1 MFQFSIKAWRAV
13 SNRMVTDAQWRA
25 WAADPAIAD
34 SLPEYR
40 PEVDFLP
47 AMQRRRLNAQARLMV
62 DAMWPLVA
70 QGQQMPVVHASHDG
84 EINRSIGL
92 WLSLLQ
98 GQGVSPT
105 SFGLSVHNAL
115 PGQWSMLRQDMS
127 EATALCV
134 RQDGLEAAFAD
145 ACGLLA
151 EGAEAVMV
159 VLSDEPLAIG
169 EMVAVRAPLAYAA
182 AFVVTAGD
190 DWRLGCLPSGAAATD
205 VPGEPSAPAQAE
217 PGYWGALDWLRHHLG
232 GQHRFVL
239 ERGRRRWCWEQRR

>member
-1 MFQFSIKAWRAV
+1 M
-13 SNRMVTDAQWRA
+13 
-25 WAADPAIAD
+25 
-34 SLPEYR
+34 LP
-40 PEVDFLP
+40 
-47 AMQRRRLNAQARLMV
+47 
-62 DAMWPLVA
+62 
-70 QGQQMPVVHASHDG
+70 
-84 EINRSIGL
+84 
-92 WLSLLQ
+92 
-98 GQGVSPT
+98 
-105 SFGLSVHNAL
+105 
-115 PGQWSMLRQDMS
+115 
-127 EATALCV
+127 ALCV
-134 RQDGLEAAFAD
+134 RQDRLEAAFAD
-145 ACGLLA
+145 ACSLLA

-190 DWRLGCLPSGAAATD
+190 DWRLGCLPSGAVATD

>member
-92 WLSLLQ
+92 WLS
-98 GQGVSPT
+98 
-105 SFGLSVHNAL
+105 
-115 PGQWSMLRQDMS
+115 R
-127 EATALCV
+127 C
-134 RQDGLEAAFAD
+134 
-145 ACGLLA
+145 
-151 EGAEAVMV
+151 
-159 VLSDEPLAIG
+159 
-169 EMVAVRAPLAYAA
+169 
-182 AFVVTAGD
+182 
-190 DWRLGCLPSGAAATD
+190 
-205 VPGEPSAPAQAE
+205 
-217 PGYWGALDWLRHHLG
+217 
-232 GQHRFVL
+232 
-239 ERGRRRWCWEQRR
+239 RWKIH